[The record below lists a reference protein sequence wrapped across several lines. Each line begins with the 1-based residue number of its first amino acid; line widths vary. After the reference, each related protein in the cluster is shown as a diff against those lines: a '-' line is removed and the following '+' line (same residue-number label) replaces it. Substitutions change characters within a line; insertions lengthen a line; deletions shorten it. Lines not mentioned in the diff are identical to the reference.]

1 LKAIALIL
9 ALVLLHYRPRTK
21 NIGAW
26 YASYT
31 NWIQRIFNPASRAQ
45 GVIAW
50 LMAVGLPTALVANVY
65 FLVLFKLGLLAALC
79 INVLMLY
86 FILQFSHFGKETEVI
101 YEELSAEKLDDAR
114 LSYVTWQKKPMEEYS
129 ASQLAS
135 LTIEATL
142 IRAYSGL
149 FAPIFWF
156 VILGPAGAVLYRAS
170 EQLQQRYSESS
181 TEPFHVFSKTI
192 HQWIDWLPVRFTA
205 ISFAIV
211 GDFEDAAYCWRNQA
225 AQWTNK
231 SLGILLSSAA
241 GALDIR
247 LADQLPDNGSDI
259 TRAEAGIGDDPN
271 ADHVQA
277 TLAMIWRVLLM
288 VIVLVFLLIFG
299 YWLGS

>member
-1 LKAIALIL
+1 LKSIALIL
-9 ALVLLHYRPRTK
+9 ALLLLHYRPRK
-21 NIGAW
+21 NNIGGW
-26 YASYT
+26 YLAYT
-31 NWIQRIFNPASRAQ
+31 NWIQRIFNPSSRVQ

-79 INVLMLY
+79 INVVMLY
-86 FILQFSHFGKETEVI
+86 FILQFSNFGKETETI

-129 ASQLAS
+129 ETQLAS

-156 VILGPAGAVLYRAS
+156 VLLGPAGAVLYRAS
-170 EQLQQRYSESS
+170 EQLQQKCASSS
-181 TEPFHVFSKTI
+181 TQALHVFSKTI

-225 AQWTNK
+225 AQWSNK
-231 SLGILLSSAA
+231 SLGILLTSAA

-247 LADQLPDNGSDI
+247 LADSLPDNGDDI
-259 TRAEAGIGDDPN
+259 ARAEAGIGDDPG
-271 ADHVQA
+271 ADQVQA

-288 VIVLVFLLIFG
+288 VIVLVFLFIFG